1 MPITE
6 AMSRLLKGETDA
18 RTSLRELM
26 TRELK
31 VESEL

>member
-6 AMSRLLKGETDA
+6 AMSQLLKGETDA
-18 RTSLRELM
+18 KSALRALM